1 MKKMIGLLLIG
12 ICLSI
17 VFLGCSSTVENMSIA
32 SASAEKSAEIITPEV
47 TQDLVIDEETKKKI
61 EQTEVKDASVYFN
74 WTLTDWENAEETE
87 QETCVLTYIAMKNEN
102 AKSED
107 LRMQNVSDVTK
118 ELETLLKENPDKT
131 IKELVVSA

>member
-1 MKKMIGLLLIG
+1 MKKTIYLLLIG
-12 ICLSI
+12 ICLSV
-17 VFLGCSSTVENMSIA
+17 VFLGCSSTVENMTVA
-32 SASAEKSAEIITPEV
+32 SASAEIITPEV

-74 WTLTDWENAEETE
+74 WTITDWENAEETE

-102 AKSED
+102 AKSEE
-107 LRMQNVSDVTK
+107 LRTQNVSDVKK
-118 ELETLLKENPDKT
+118 ELETLLRENPDKT